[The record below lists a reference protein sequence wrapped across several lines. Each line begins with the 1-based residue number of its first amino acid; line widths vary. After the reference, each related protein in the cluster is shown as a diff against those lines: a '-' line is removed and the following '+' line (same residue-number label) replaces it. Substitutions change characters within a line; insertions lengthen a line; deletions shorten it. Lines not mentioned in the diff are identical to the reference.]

1 MKKNKNLNESAT
13 DPKKGVGKQLP
24 MFYCLLLAMAPNPS
38 SIILEKWTMK
48 NIKKEQ

>member
-24 MFYCLLLAMAPNPS
+24 LFYPS
-38 SIILEKWTMK
+38 PIILEKRTMK